1 MVFHSRSSPYW
12 LLASLFLTGCL
23 PSSCSRNEPRS
34 ITPAD
39 SLSREYAQTF
49 PVDTLTVLE
58 AINPG
63 MDELQYPRTLA
74 YDANGLLWVTDTAR
88 HILLA
93 FESGFVE
100 PVERDTI
107 PDSFP
112 YLAGF
117 RGKSVFAF
125 SPATHSVYEITEG
138 NIEREIFIGGPVPE
152 RGGLRY
158 VTATETGF
166 VSKVVAPE
174 FEGYLALHDVDGEIV
189 EQVALPGPDWRYAG
203 LLRTRGEVVYSLSG
217 FRPMVD
223 RYANGSLDS
232 LALIGFDSPML
243 ARSLQ
248 FMNGDTHAPP
258 LLSSS
263 ADLAGDNIFVL
274 NMRPGWA
281 QLDVYDLEGQLQH
294 LVTQPAPSFNQEYYP
309 TDIAVRQLSDG
320 SYEIAISVVKPEPRI
335 ERYSW
340 SPR

>member
-23 PSSCSRNEPRS
+23 PSSCSRTEPRS

-39 SLSREYAQTF
+39 SLSREIAATF

-58 AINPG
+58 PIRPENDG
-63 MDELQYPRTLA
+63 LGYPRTLA
-74 YDANGLLWVTDTAR
+74 YDTNGLLWVTDTAR

-93 FESGFVE
+93 FEEGSME

-117 RGKSVFAF
+117 RGESVFAF
-125 SPATHSVYEITEG
+125 SPATHSVYEVKG
-138 NIEREIFIGGPVPE
+138 GQVEREIEIEGAVPE

-158 VTATETGF
+158 VATTDSGF
-166 VSKVVAPE
+166 VSKVIAPE
-174 FEGYLALHDVDGEIV
+174 FEGYLALHDVDGKIV
-189 EQVALPGPDWRYAG
+189 KQIALSGPEWRYAG
-203 LLRTRGEVVYSLSG
+203 LLRVRGESSYSLSG
-217 FRPMVD
+217 FRPIVD
-223 RYANGSLDS
+223 RYQDGSLDS
-232 LALIGFDSPML
+232 LALVGFDSPML
-243 ARSLQ
+243 SRSLQ
-248 FMNGDTHAPP
+248 FMMGDTHAPP
-258 LLSSS
+258 LLSAS
-263 ADLAGDNIFVL
+263 ADLAGDFLFAL

-281 QLDVYDLEGQLQH
+281 QIDVYDLEGQLQH
-294 LVTQPAPSFNQEYYP
+294 LITQPAPSFNQEYYP
-309 TDIAVRQLSDG
+309 TDIAVRQNGDG
-320 SYEIAISVVKPEPRI
+320 VYEISISVVKPEPRI